1 MFTANS
7 NQIFI
12 AFNNVLFFDVVFVV
26 VVSLQGRKKLNGR
39 GKILGSP
46 PHIVSQSPI
55 PTTKQNKTKKEKS
68 DF

>member
-1 MFTANS
+1 LFTANS

-12 AFNNVLFFDVVFVV
+12 AFNNVLFFDVVVV

-55 PTTKQNKTKKEKS
+55 PTTKQNKKREK
-68 DF
+68 